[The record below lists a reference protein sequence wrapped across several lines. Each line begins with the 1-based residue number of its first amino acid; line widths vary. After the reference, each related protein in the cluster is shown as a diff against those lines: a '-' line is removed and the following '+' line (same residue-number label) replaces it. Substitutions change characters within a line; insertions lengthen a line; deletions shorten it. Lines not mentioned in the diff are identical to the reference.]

1 MAENQVQIEVEL
13 VGQKEVGKGLQN
25 ITKGAEGVG
34 ETFKSVGDVVGKTN
48 KQLGEG
54 LSSVSDALGESLSAV
69 DGVKDAFSALGQG
82 GALSFTS
89 LLGPIS
95 LVVTAVGAVYEAYRQ
110 LSGAAQEAEDRQEA
124 MAAAASDLSS
134 KLEALAEGGV
144 VPTARQLERFA
155 RITLETQVAKELL
168 IKKTEKLLPLIDK
181 EEKAQKALTEAQAHL
196 TSVQKEY
203 GKVSS
208 ETSAAIQAVQ
218 KAELELSEVQA
229 KRAKRTAE
237 ITAASAQNLAGIA
250 AAAEQEK
257 VLEEQTTDNLRA
269 KFKENA
275 ERLKT
280 VELLRLEA
288 GQLDELTQALIKDNV
303 ETEYAISLL
312 GLEDKSR
319 AELIEMIKGQKD
331 AVEGLREEEAIR
343 EANMARQVK
352 LEQDAARKAREERQR
367 AWKEAQARRDAEAKA
382 AAAAEQQRI
391 AMQSQIRLLDIQLT
405 KDGEAQKLALIEE
418 RHRAGL
424 EIAKDD
430 SMKRAV
436 VDKAYQLEL
445 KKLQDERATKE
456 AEESAKRIERQ
467 KEEARAAME
476 LRHESLAFD
485 AEHLQ
490 NTLSL
495 WESFKGNLWFS
506 TEETDRQI
514 IELEA
519 RYQKEYELAEGNLAR
534 QTELTRRYEIE
545 QTEITRQQA
554 QARGEVLK
562 GILDLYGQGLA
573 EATVASLMFGE
584 SFNVVVAKALDGMAK
599 QSAVRALME
608 LAEGLGALA
617 LGSPTAGA
625 HFAAAA
631 KFGAAAALAGAVSAA
646 TGQSAIGGGSK
657 NTSTPTSPTGTPQT
671 STAPQRERAET
682 SSIVYNVNFGG
693 AVVYDTKRAAE
704 MAMTQRLDR
713 RRGEMRGAR

>member
-13 VGQKEVGKGLQN
+13 VGQKEVGKGLEN

-48 KQLGEG
+48 QQLGEG
-54 LSSVSDALGESLSAV
+54 LSSVSDALGETMGAV
-69 DGVKDAFSALGQG
+69 SGVKDAFVTLGQG

-124 MAAAASDLSS
+124 MAAAAGDLSS

-144 VPTARQLERFA
+144 VPTAHQLERFA
-155 RITLETQVAKELL
+155 KITLETQVAKELL

-181 EEKAQKALTEAQAHL
+181 EEKAQKALTEAQANL

-208 ETSAAIQAVQ
+208 ETTSAIQAVQ

-257 VLEEQTTDNLRA
+257 ALEEQTTDNLRA

-288 GQLDELTQALIKDNV
+288 GQLDDLTQALIKDNV
-303 ETEYAISLL
+303 ETEHTISLL

-319 AELIEMIKGQKD
+319 AELIEMIKGQTN
-331 AVEGLREEEAIR
+331 AVEGLREEEALR
-343 EANMARQVK
+343 EANTARQIK
-352 LEQDAARKAREERQR
+352 LEQEAAKKAREERRR

-382 AAAAEQQRI
+382 AAAAEQQKI
-391 AMQSQIRLLDIQLT
+391 AMQSQINLLDIQLT
-405 KDGEAQKLALIEE
+405 KSGEEQKLALIEE
-418 RHRAGL
+418 RHRAAL
-424 EIAKDD
+424 ELAKGEP
-430 SMKRAV
+430 MKLAV
-436 VDKAYQLEL
+436 INKSYELEL
-445 KKLQDERATKE
+445 KKLRDERTAADRAAAEERLKIEREARQQAIAFEIESQQFAIEHRITPKDDIAAENQQRLDALGVRYAQEFILAQDNEVKLAEMQRRFAMERAQIEQEYIDLRLDKVNSALDQYGKGFAQAAAAAIWTSQTIGEAFKGVLQGLAQEATVS
-456 AEESAKRIERQ
+456 ALMESAKGV
-467 KEEARAAME
+467 AA
-476 LRHESLAFD
+476 LFLNPA
-485 AEHLQ
+485 A
-490 NTLSL
+490 
-495 WESFKGNLWFS
+495 
-506 TEETDRQI
+506 
-514 IELEA
+514 
-519 RYQKEYELAEGNLAR
+519 
-534 QTELTRRYEIE
+534 
-545 QTEITRQQA
+545 
-554 QARGEVLK
+554 
-562 GILDLYGQGLA
+562 
-573 EATVASLMFGE
+573 AS
-584 SFNVVVAKALDGMAK
+584 N
-599 QSAVRALME
+599 
-608 LAEGLGALA
+608 
-617 LGSPTAGA
+617 
-625 HFAAAA
+625 HFAAAGI
-631 KFGAAAALAGAVSAA
+631 FGAAAVAAGGAA
-646 TGQSAIGGGSK
+646 ASIQTGGSGGK
-657 NTSTPTSPTGTPQT
+657 NTATPTSPTGTPQT